1 MLGLTLQ
8 SVSEWKFGLATG
20 AIPGTLAFQV
30 LLTIF
35 SCSSHFSPPVGT
47 GSLGFLHRLHAQ
59 QFDLLCFLFCPSLKG
74 KDVPTLLQDCTSLCL
89 DNHETGWETEILSPC
104 PLPPLEK
111 KNVRQSWVCSGA
123 GVEQG
128 LERIPLF
135 RGCWMPLFWRCISKV
150 TKAVLSEGG
159 LRPRALF
166 LNKCKT
172 NKQTNAYSDSW
183 IRDYLPDDSCMPCL
197 GLGIS
202 S

>member
-1 MLGLTLQ
+1 MLGLTV
-8 SVSEWKFGLATG
+8 VSEQMKIQTG
-20 AIPGTLAFQV
+20 NWGYSWDSCLPGPPYHF
-30 LLTIF
+30 LLLLSFLT
-35 SCSSHFSPPVGT
+35 SCGNWEPGV
-47 GSLGFLHRLHAQ
+47 LHRLHAQ

-74 KDVPTLLQDCTSLCL
+74 KDVPRLLQDCTSLCL

-111 KNVRQSWVCSGA
+111 RNVRQSWVCSGA
-123 GVEQG
+123 GAEQG

-135 RGCWMPLFWRCISKV
+135 RGCWMSRFWRCISKV

-172 NKQTNAYSDSW
+172 NKQTNK
-183 IRDYLPDDSCMPCL
+183 CL
-197 GLGIS
+197 FW
-202 S
+202 